1 MDPIE
6 DPGDKPPDGTVKP
19 APEDWRTDWQNLDER
34 RRARHRRDA
43 AGASRDIGAS
53 LLAGGL

>member
-1 MDPIE
+1 MKRNEPGAESPDGSAEQELPNWRIDYRNIE
-6 DPGDKPPDGTVKP
+6 D
-19 APEDWRTDWQNLDER
+19 
-34 RRARHRRDA
+34 RARERHRRDA

>member
-1 MDPIE
+1 MERDHEPDE
-6 DPGDKPPDGTVKP
+6 KSPDGAAEL
-19 APEDWRTDWQNLDER
+19 APENWRIDYRDIDER
-34 RRARHRRDA
+34 TRARHRRDA

>member
-1 MDPIE
+1 MVPNPE
-6 DPGDKPPDGTVKP
+6 RGDERPAEMAEPPL
-19 APEDWRTDWQNLDER
+19 EDWRIDWNNLDER
-34 RRARHRRDA
+34 RRERHRRDA

>member
-1 MDPIE
+1 MTYDE
-6 DPGDKPPDGTVKP
+6 PGEKSHEGTDEPV
-19 APEDWRTDWQNLDER
+19 PENWRIDYGNIDEE

>member
-1 MDPIE
+1 MDHDHERGTEPQE
-6 DPGDKPPDGTVKP
+6 GAGEPNPPN
-19 APEDWRTDWQNLDER
+19 WRIDYRDLSEE

>member
-1 MDPIE
+1 MATNYERGTEPQDGADEPV
-6 DPGDKPPDGTVKP
+6 PPNHRIDYRDLG
-19 APEDWRTDWQNLDER
+19 EQ